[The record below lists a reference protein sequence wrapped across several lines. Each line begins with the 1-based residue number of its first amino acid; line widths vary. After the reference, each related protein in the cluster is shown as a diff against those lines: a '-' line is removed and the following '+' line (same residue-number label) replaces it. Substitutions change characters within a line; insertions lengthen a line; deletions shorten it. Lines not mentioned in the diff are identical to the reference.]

1 MLSLKYILPV
11 GLSAWLITWWGQ
23 GIQHHSSSKYSIKH
37 PVGKYQSIPDSVW
50 HQMRLALQKFPS
62 DTDKKDTSKK
72 KKPPVRYERFK
83 PPRFVPKDRYGDP
96 IINPSHRS
104 RLIYGNPS
112 SLKTSIKLLPN
123 DSLGNSFLVDE
134 NLGKTQYRPPTI
146 LTMDEIDKI
155 QEKRER
161 TKYWKDVA
169 SGEKNSTS
177 LGSKKNQVLIP
188 PIKTPLGII
197 KFTTTGFLNLDFGV
211 QSQRVANPT
220 LPIRQQRNVNF
231 NFDPH
236 LNISL
241 TGKVG
246 NRLKVSLTQ
255 DTKSSFQFQNN
266 FKVEYTP
273 QEEDIIQKLDFGNVS
288 FPLKSTLIPGAQ
300 NLFGLT
306 TELRFGKL
314 FVRGVYSNQR
324 AQADQIV
331 LKGGAQRRNFEIRAD
346 KYEQNRHFFLSHFFR
361 NQYEN
366 WLRGLPVI
374 TSGLN
379 ITRVEVYVT
388 NRTNNTQTLRNVVGL
403 LDLAENS
410 RIKNTTVVNPTG
422 TNPAADN
429 GANDLFGKV
438 SSITNADAATQQ
450 LESTLGLKNNE
461 DFVILRGSR
470 KLTETEYT
478 IHPQLGYISLNAP
491 VKNDEIVSVSFEYT
505 FNGQRYKVGE
515 LSEDYQDRGDDEV
528 IYLKMLR
535 PSAIRVDL
543 PTWDLMMK
551 NIYTLD
557 ATQVS
562 QQNFQLRIIYKDDLT
577 GIDNPSLQEG
587 IRTKDIPLLQIMNL
601 DNLNQQNDP
610 QKDGNFDY
618 ISGITIDPD
627 KGKIIFPVLEP
638 FGSSNLVRGPRT
650 NGFNPDGWFDPVTE
664 VGLVNKY
671 VFDELYRTTQADALQ
686 AANKNKFF
694 LKGSFEASSSSDVTL
709 PGINIAEGSVRVTAG
724 NTPLTEGT
732 DYTVDYASGRVT
744 IINEA
749 ILNSGKEIKIDY
761 EKADLFN
768 FQTRRLFG
776 TRLDYHVNKDF
787 IIGATYLNLRERP
800 VITRTNIGDEPT
812 SNSIWGFDI
821 NYKSDSR
828 FLTRLV
834 DKIPLIQT
842 KEKSTI
848 DFNAEF
854 AQLRPGASPISGQ
867 RSYIDDFEGTRTAFN
882 LVRQAHVSWKLGST
896 PQLIQGGNAPI
907 NDRSYSFRRAKMAWY
922 NIDNLFYNNTNNRN
936 RPDNID
942 SEALKNHFVRPISPQ
957 EISRGQSRLLIN
969 TNEVIFDVA
978 YFPNERGPYNY
989 TTDLEAD
996 GTLKNPAQNY
1006 GAITRAIT
1014 TDIDFDNANVEYLE
1028 FWMMSPYINDPDNPD
1043 HAKVLDAPFTTS
1055 GDLYINLGNVSEDVM
1070 KDGRHAFENG
1080 LSVDGTNAGNSAQ
1093 TNWGFVTNQQ
1103 YLTNAF
1109 DNTARGNQDI
1119 GLDGVKSVAS
1129 DQERAF
1135 FQDYLTSIQG
1145 ILNPTAFQEYSN
1157 DPSADDFV
1165 YYLDESLGSASIL
1178 ERYKS
1183 FNGLENNSPVGNT
1196 GGNFNPS
1203 STNTPDNEDLNADNT
1218 VSDLEAYYQYKISI
1232 RRQDFV
1238 VGKNYIVDKVEG
1250 TSEDAQGSTWYLFR
1264 IPIREF
1270 DGRVG
1275 NIQGFKSIRFLRMF
1289 MTNFTQPVVLRF
1301 ADYQLVANQ
1310 WRRYLEDLSDKTL
1323 GQPIEPYD
1331 ANFTVATI
1339 NIEDN
1344 GASDNSGEVIPY
1356 TLPPGVIR
1364 DQDRTTQNN
1373 QLFNEQS
1380 LRLSV
1385 EGLKNKDA
1393 RAVFKNVNMDF
1404 ISYKR
1409 IRMFVH
1415 AESRDAGTRDGEV
1428 TAFVRVGTD
1437 FTENYYEIEVP
1448 VKLTPFNQNIT
1459 ASDVSLIW
1467 PDSNNVDVSFADLY
1481 QTKLERNS
1489 SLSNVTIPYSRKVGR
1504 YTISVVG
1511 NPDMSAIQTVML
1523 GMRNP
1528 DTGVGDDKQPK
1539 TVTMWFNELRVAEFD
1554 QTAGWAALARL
1565 KMKLADFAQIT
1576 ASGKYSTF
1584 GFGSINQKISERARE
1599 RTFEYDISANVALDK
1614 FIPEKIGLKIPMFVS
1629 YERSNI
1635 SPQFNPL
1642 DPDVPLAAHLASL
1655 ENDAERNA
1663 YRRLVED
1670 NTERRSINFT
1680 NVRKVKTNPR
1690 AKSHFWDI
1698 ENLSAT
1704 WAMSEETRSNI
1715 NIQSYLVQTQKWSLA
1730 YNFQNK
1736 TKPWAPFKKNSLF
1749 KSPWLALIRDF
1760 NLNFLPSSIT
1770 IRGDLDRS
1778 FRRTQLR
1785 NSDLTTQGI
1794 APTFEK
1800 LFTFNRLYNVS
1811 WNLSNNLLLTYNAT
1825 ANALIDE
1832 PFGDL
1837 DTDEKK
1843 DSVVN
1848 NIKRLGRMKNFTQT
1862 IGVNYKLPLD
1872 KIPLTA
1878 WITATAN
1885 YSAGFNWNAGS
1896 LRVVDSLGNTIQNSR
1911 QRGLNS
1917 NFNFRNLYRK
1927 VKFLKRIDGPARRTR
1942 RPKNYKSLPPARKKR
1957 VDSIARAESRLNV
1970 LRAFIRPLLSLRT
1983 ISVKYSLQEQTQL
1996 AGFRPNPR
2004 FLGQDSSFSAPGWG
2018 FILGNQS
2025 QEIKTKAVL
2034 NNWLATG
2041 TSLNT
2046 PFTQSLQ
2053 ENLSVRALIEPF
2065 NGLKIQLEARKT
2077 RSARYQELFR
2087 NTQTDSNLPPLF
2099 ESQTPVLQGSYR
2111 ISYIAFN
2118 TSFISDNDKN
2128 ESPIFQTFTN
2138 NRSIIQNRLRRLNA
2152 GGPGEYTTNSQDVL
2166 IPAFLSAYAGT
2177 SPDNVNL
2184 SSFPA
2189 IPLPNWQVTYSGL
2202 SKVEPFKSML
2212 SSFTLRHSY
2221 NGAYNVNTYTS
2232 SLEYGSRFVS
2242 LANNVSDYIVPT
2254 QVTAN
2259 GEYVPVYVIGS
2270 VTLQEKFSPVIG
2282 VNMRTNGNLS
2292 IRIDYNRERNLTLNL
2307 NNRQVTEVNNKDF
2320 VVGIGYN
2327 KKGLRL
2333 PFKSG
2338 GEFIILKNDLNLRLD
2353 LTIRDTKTVQRKL
2366 DDVQTITGGNINFQ
2380 LKPVISYMVNSK
2392 LNFQFYFERN
2402 INTPRIS
2409 SSFPRSATNVG
2420 FQLRYNL
2427 AQ

>member
-1 MLSLKYILPV
+1 MSLKYIIPV

-23 GIQHHSSSKYSIKH
+23 GIQHTTSKYSVKNST
-37 PVGKYQSIPDSVW
+37 GEYQNIPDSVW
-50 HQMRLALQKFPS
+50 HQMRVAYQKS
-62 DTDKKDTSKK
+62 RIDTDTTKR
-72 KKPPVRYERFK
+72 KPVKYERFK
-83 PPRFVPKDRYGDP
+83 PPRYVPKDRYGDP
-96 IINPSHRS
+96 IISPSHRS

-112 SLKTSIKLLPN
+112 SLKTKIKLLS
-123 DSLGNSFLVDE
+123 DSTGNSFMVDE
-134 NLGKTQYRPPTI
+134 NLGKTAYRPPTI
-146 LTMDEIDKI
+146 LTMDEISKI
-155 QEKRER
+155 QESRER
-161 TKYWKDVA
+161 NKYWKDVA
-169 SGEKNSTS
+169 SGEKNSST
-177 LGSKKNQVLIP
+177 LGSKKSEVLIP
-188 PIKTPLGII
+188 PIKTPLGLI

-211 QSQRVANPT
+211 NSQRVRNPT
-220 LPIRQQRNVNF
+220 LPIRQQRNTNF

-241 TGKVG
+241 TGQVG
-246 NRLKVSLTQ
+246 DRLKISLTQ

-346 KYEQNRHFFLSHFFR
+346 KYEQNRHFFLAHFFR
-361 NQYEN
+361 DQYET
-366 WLRGLPVI
+366 WLKGLPVV

-379 ITRVEVYVT
+379 ITRVEIYVT
-388 NRTNNTQTLRNVVGL
+388 NRTNNTQTLRNIVGL

-410 RIKNTTVVNPTG
+410 HISKTTVVNPVG
-422 TNPAADN
+422 SSPVANNA
-429 GANDLFGKV
+429 ANDLFGKV
-438 SSITNADAATQQ
+438 NNIINADAAAQQ
-450 LESTLGLKNNE
+450 LETTLGLESNK
-461 DFVILRGSR
+461 DFVLLRGSR
-470 KLTETEYT
+470 KLNDNEYT
-478 IHPQLGYISLNAP
+478 INPQLGYISLNAP
-491 VKNDEIVSVSFEYT
+491 LKNDEMIAVSFEYT
-505 FNGQRYKVGE
+505 YNGQRYKVGE

-535 PSAIRVDL
+535 PNSIQVNL

-551 NIYTLD
+551 NIYSLD
-557 ATQVS
+557 ATQVA
-562 QQNFQLRIIYKDDLT
+562 QENFQLRIIYKDDLT

-587 IRTKDIPLLQIMNL
+587 SRTKDVPLLQIMNL

-638 FGSSNLVRGPRT
+638 FGSSNLVRNT
-650 NGFNPDGWFDPVTE
+650 ANPDGWFDETTE
-664 VGLVNKY
+664 VGLINKY
-671 VFDELYRTTQADALQ
+671 VFDELYNSTQADALQ

-694 LKGSFEASSSSDVTL
+694 LKGGFEASSSSDVTL

-732 DYTVDYASGRVT
+732 DYTVDYNSGRVT

-787 IIGATYLNLRERP
+787 IIGATLLNLKERP
-800 VITRTNIGDEPT
+800 VITRTNIGDEPINNT
-812 SNSIWGFDI
+812 IWGFDI

-867 RSYIDDFEGTRTAFN
+867 KSYIDDFEGTRTPIT
-882 LVRQAHVSWKLGST
+882 LVRQASSNWHLGST
-896 PQLIQGGNAPI
+896 PQLIPQGTAA
-907 NDRSYSFRRAKMAWY
+907 DRLEYTKRRAKIAWY
-922 NIDNLFYNNTNNRN
+922 NIDGSVFYNSAGSGNK
-936 RPDNID
+936 PDNI
-942 SEALKNHFVRPISPQ
+942 SEEDMENHFVRAIAPQ
-957 EISRGQSRLLIN
+957 EIFRGQDNLVVN
-969 TNEVIFDVA
+969 TNEDIFDVA
-978 YFPNERGPYNY
+978 YFPSERGPYNY
-989 TTDLEAD
+989 TTDLD
-996 GTLKNPAQNY
+996 VNGNLKTPESNF

-1014 TDIDFDNANVEYLE
+1014 TDIDFDNANMEYLE
-1028 FWMMSPYINDPDNPD
+1028 FWMMSPYIDGVKGVVKDG
-1043 HAKVLDAPFTTS
+1043 KVNQNFTGT
-1055 GDLYINLGNVSEDVM
+1055 GELYINLGSVSEDVM

-1080 LSVDGTNAGNSAQ
+1080 LPAEGTTPANADQ
-1093 TNWGFVTNQQ
+1093 TDWGFVTKQQ

-1109 DNTARGNQDI
+1109 DNTSRSQQDI
-1119 GLDGVKSVAS
+1119 GLDGLKSINAN
-1129 DQERAF
+1129 QEQEF
-1135 FQDYLTSIQG
+1135 FQAYLTTVQG
-1145 ILNPTAFQEYSN
+1145 VVGGAAYADFDN
-1157 DPSADDFV
+1157 DPSGDDFKH
-1165 YYLDESLGSASIL
+1165 YLDPDHNTTNAKVLQ
-1178 ERYKS
+1178 RYKNY
-1183 FNGLENNSPVGNT
+1183 NGTENNSSTGTISGNV
-1196 GGNFNPS
+1196 PAS
-1203 STNTPDNEDLNADNT
+1203 STNNPDNEDLSADNT
-1218 VSDLEAYYQYKISI
+1218 ISDLEAYYQYKISI
-1232 RRQDFV
+1232 RKEDFV
-1238 VGKNYIVDKVEG
+1238 VGRNYIVDKVEG
-1250 TSEDAQGSTWYLFR
+1250 DDSKAPGSGGSSWYLFR

-1270 DGRVG
+1270 DSKVG
-1275 NIQGFKSIRFLRMF
+1275 SIDGFKSIRFLRMF
-1289 MTNFTQPVVLRF
+1289 MTKFNAPVVLRF
-1301 ADYQLVANQ
+1301 ARYQLVANQ

-1323 GQPIEPYD
+1323 GQPVEPYD

-1339 NIEDN
+1339 NIEEN
-1344 GASDNSGEVIPY
+1344 GQGSSGVTPY
-1356 TLPPGVIR
+1356 VLAPGIVR
-1364 DQDRTTQNN
+1364 DQDRTTPNAR
-1373 QLFNEQS
+1373 FVNEQS
-1380 LRLSV
+1380 LRMSV
-1385 EGLKNKDA
+1385 KGLKDKDA
-1393 RAVFKNVNMDF
+1393 RAAFKNVNMDF
-1404 ISYKR
+1404 INYKR
-1409 IRMFVH
+1409 LRMFIH
-1415 AESRDAGTRDGEV
+1415 AESSDFHTQDGEV
-1428 TAFVRVGTD
+1428 SAFVRIGTD
-1437 FTENYYEIEVP
+1437 FTQNYYEIEVP
-1448 VKLTPFNQNIT
+1448 LKLTPQGT
-1459 ASDVSLIW
+1459 DASAVDVIW
-1467 PDSNNVDVSFADLY
+1467 PDTNAIDVPFEELF
-1481 QTKLERNS
+1481 QTKLVRNS
-1489 SLSNVTIPYSRKVGR
+1489 DPTGNVTIPYSRKYGR
-1504 YTISVVG
+1504 YTLSVVG

-1523 GMRNP
+1523 GVRNP
-1528 DTGVGDDKQPK
+1528 DQGENDDKQPK
-1539 TVTMWFNELRVAEFD
+1539 TVTVWMNELRVADFD

-1576 ASGKYSTF
+1576 ASGKYSTY

-1599 RTFEYDISANVALDK
+1599 RTLEYDISANVALDK
-1614 FIPEKIGLKIPMFVS
+1614 FIPEKVGLKIPLFVS

-1642 DPDVPLAAHLASL
+1642 DPDVPLSAYLNSL
-1655 ENDAERNA
+1655 PSDAERQS
-1663 YRRLVED
+1663 YRKLVED

-1680 NVRKVKTNPR
+1680 NVRKVKTNPK
-1690 AKSHFWDI
+1690 AKTHFWDV

-1704 WAMSEETRSNI
+1704 WAVSEETRSNI
-1715 NIQSYLVQTQKWSLA
+1715 NIQSYLIQNQKWSLA

-1736 TKPWAPFKKNSLF
+1736 AKPWEPFKKMSLF
-1749 KSPWLALIRDF
+1749 KSPWLALLRDF

-1770 IRGDLDRS
+1770 VRADLDRS

-1794 APTFEK
+1794 DPTFEK

-1811 WNLSNNLLLTYNAT
+1811 WNLSRNLLLNYNAT
-1825 ANALIDE
+1825 SNALIDE

-1837 DTDEKK
+1837 DTESKR
-1843 DSVVN
+1843 DSVLN
-1848 NIKRLGRMKNFTQT
+1848 NIKRLGRMKNFRQT
-1862 IGVNYKLPLD
+1862 ISANYKLPLD
-1872 KIPLTA
+1872 KIPLTS

-1885 YSAGFNWNAGS
+1885 YSAGYDWMAGS
-1896 LRVVDSLGNTIQNSR
+1896 LRVVDSLGNTIKNTR
-1911 QRGLNS
+1911 QRGINS

-1927 VKFLKRIDGPARRTR
+1927 INFLKKVDGPVRRTK
-1942 RPKNYKSLPPARKKR
+1942 RPKNYAKLPPAQKRR
-1957 VDSIARAESRLNV
+1957 VDSIARVESRLNV

-1983 ISVKYSLQEQTQL
+1983 VSVKYSLQEETQL
-1996 AGFRPNPR
+1996 AGFKPKPS
-2004 FLGQDSSFSAPGWG
+2004 FFGLDSAFAAPGWD
-2018 FILGNQS
+2018 FIMGDQNPG
-2025 QEIKTKAVL
+2025 IKATAVT

-2041 TSLNT
+2041 VSLNT
-2046 PFTQSLQ
+2046 PFTQTLQ
-2053 ENLSVRALIEPF
+2053 ENLSIRALIEPF

-2077 RSARYQELFR
+2077 RTAGYQELFR
-2087 NTQTDSNLPPLF
+2087 YVDDPLNPGF
-2099 ESQTPVLQGSYR
+2099 QSQTPVLQGSYR
-2111 ISYIAFN
+2111 ISYLAFH
-2118 TSFISDNDKN
+2118 TAFSSDNDKN
-2128 ESPIFQTFTN
+2128 ESPIFQSFAQNRFT
-2138 NRSIIQNRLRRLNA
+2138 ILERLRRTNTSGA
-2152 GGPGEYTTNSQDVL
+2152 GEYTKNSQDVL
-2166 IPAFLSAYAGT
+2166 IPAFLAAYSGE
-2177 SPDNVNL
+2177 SPDNINL

-2202 SKVEPFKSML
+2202 SKIEPFKSLL

-2221 NGAYNVNTYTS
+2221 NASYNVNTYTS
-2232 SLEYGSRFVS
+2232 SLNYGSEFLS
-2242 LANNVSDYIVPT
+2242 LKNNVSNYTIPT
-2254 QVTAN
+2254 QVTDN
-2259 GEYVPVYVIGS
+2259 GEYVPIFVIGS
-2270 VTLQEKFSPVIG
+2270 VTVQEKFAPVIG
-2282 VNMRTNGNLS
+2282 VNMRTNGGLS
-2292 IRIDYNRERNLTLNL
+2292 IRVDYNRNRNLTLNL
-2307 NNRQVTEVNNKDF
+2307 NNRQVTEINNKDF

>member
-1 MLSLKYILPV
+1 MSLKYILPV

-23 GIQHHSSSKYSIKH
+23 GMRTSANHYPINTLHAKQYALSNTKPTQLVRQDVLKPRTPLDT
-37 PVGKYQSIPDSVW
+37 PVTPK
-50 HQMRLALQKFPS
+50 
-62 DTDKKDTSKK
+62 
-72 KKPPVRYERFK
+72 PVRYERFK

-96 IINPSHRS
+96 IISPSHKS
-104 RLIYGNPS
+104 RLIYGQPS
-112 SLKTSIKLLPN
+112 TLKTNIKLFP
-123 DSLGNSFLVDE
+123 DSTGNNFLIDE
-134 NLGKTQYRPPTI
+134 NLGQTTYRPPTI
-146 LTMDEIDKI
+146 LSMDEIAKI
-155 QEKRER
+155 QEERER
-161 TKYWKDVA
+161 KKYWQDVA
-169 SGEKNSTS
+169 FGTKNSST
-177 LGSKKNQVLIP
+177 LGSKKSQVLIP
-188 PIKTPLGII
+188 PIKTPLGVI

-220 LPIRQQRNVNF
+220 LPIRQQRNTNF

-241 TGKVG
+241 TGQVG
-246 NRLKVSLTQ
+246 DRLKISLTQ

-273 QEEDIIQKLDFGNVS
+273 KEEDIIQKLDFGNVS
-288 FPLKSTLIPGAQ
+288 FPLQSTLIPGAQ

-306 TELRFGKL
+306 TELRFGRL

-331 LKGGAQRRNFEIRAD
+331 LQGGAQRRNFEIRAD

-361 NQYEN
+361 NQYET
-366 WLRGLPVI
+366 WLSGLPVV

-388 NRTNNTQTLRNVVGL
+388 NRTNNTQTLRNIVGL
-403 LDLAENS
+403 QDLGENS
-410 RIKNTTVVNPTG
+410 RIGNTNAVTPVGSSPVA
-422 TNPAADN
+422 TND
-429 GANDLFGKV
+429 ANNLFGRV
-438 SSITNADAATQQ
+438 SGITNADQATQQ
-450 LESTLGLKNNE
+450 LESTIGLRNND
-461 DFVILRGSR
+461 DFVILRGAR
-470 KLTETEYT
+470 KLTDAEYT
-478 IHPQLGYISLNAP
+478 VNRQLGYISLNAP
-491 VKNDEIVSVSFEYT
+491 VKNDEIIAVSFEYT
-505 FNGQRYKVGE
+505 FNGQSYKVGE

-543 PTWDLMMK
+543 PSWDLMMK
-551 NIYTLD
+551 NIYSLD

-562 QQNFQLRIIYKDDLT
+562 QENFQLRIIYKDDLT

-610 QKDGNFDY
+610 QRDGNFDY
-618 ISGITIDPD
+618 ISGITVDPNR
-627 KGKIIFPVLEP
+627 GKIIFPVLEP
-638 FGSSNLVRGPRT
+638 FGSLNLVIGDRSQGL
-650 NGFNPDGWFDPVTE
+650 NPNGWFDPVTE

-694 LKGSFEASSSSDVTL
+694 LAGSFEASSSNDVTL

-724 NTPLTEGT
+724 NTPLVEGT

-787 IIGATYLNLRERP
+787 VIGATYLNLRERP
-800 VITRTNIGDEPT
+800 VITRTNIGEEPT

-842 KEKSTI
+842 KEKSSI
-848 DFNAEF
+848 EFNAEF

-867 RSYIDDFEGTRTAFN
+867 TSYIDDFEGTRTAFN
-882 LVRQAHVSWKLGST
+882 LVRQANVNWKLGST
-896 PQLIQGGNAPI
+896 PLLIQGSGAST
-907 NDRSYSFRRAKMAWY
+907 NDLSYTFRRAKMAWY
-922 NIDNLFYNNTNNRN
+922 NIDNLFYNSTNNRN
-936 RPDNID
+936 KPDNIT
-942 SEALKNHFVRPISPQ
+942 SEDLENHFIRAVSPQ

-978 YFPNERGPYNY
+978 YFPTERGPYNY
-989 TTDLEAD
+989 NTDVNPD
-996 GTLKNPAQNY
+996 GSLKNPTQNF

-1028 FWMMSPYINDPDNPD
+1028 FWMMSPYIDGPKGQIIDGKNP
-1043 HAKVLDAPFTTS
+1043 PRNFTTS
-1055 GDLYINLGNVSEDVM
+1055 GDLYINLGNVSEDVI

-1080 LSVDGTNAGNSAQ
+1080 LPTDGANAANSDQ
-1093 TNWGFVTNQQ
+1093 TPWGFVTNQQ

-1109 DNTARGNQDI
+1109 DNTARGNQDV
-1119 GLDGVKSVAS
+1119 GLDGLKSVTS
-1129 DQERAF
+1129 NQEREF
-1135 FQDYLTSIQG
+1135 FQAYLQALQG
-1145 ILNPTAFQEYSN
+1145 VVTDQNALLAADN
-1157 DPSADDFV
+1157 DPSSDDFQ
-1165 YYLDESLGSASIL
+1165 YYLGDELDARDAKIL
-1178 ERYKS
+1178 ERYKN
-1183 FNGLENNSPVGNT
+1183 FNGLENNSPT
-1196 GGNFNPS
+1196 GSTVGNFNPS

-1232 RRQDFV
+1232 RREDFR
-1238 VGKNYIVDKVEG
+1238 VGRNYIVDKVEG
-1250 TSEDAQGSTWYLFR
+1250 NTEETQGSTWYLFR

-1270 DGRVG
+1270 DSQVG

-1289 MTNFTQPVVLRF
+1289 MTNFQQPVVLRF
-1301 ADYQLVANQ
+1301 ADYQLVSNQ

-1344 GASDNSGEVIPY
+1344 GGGGTGNTGEVTPY
-1356 TLPPGVIR
+1356 VLPPGVIR

-1380 LRLSV
+1380 IQMSV
-1385 EGLKNKDA
+1385 EGLRNRDA

-1415 AESRDAGTRDGEV
+1415 AESRDPNTQDDQV
-1428 TAFVRVGTD
+1428 SAFVRVGTD
-1437 FTENYYEIEVP
+1437 FTQNYYEIEVP
-1448 VKLTPFNQNIT
+1448 LKLTPIGT
-1459 ASDVSLIW
+1459 SASEVNTIW
-1467 PDSNNVDVSFADLY
+1467 PDSNNIDVAFEDLY

-1489 SLSNVTIPYSRKVGR
+1489 SFSNVTIPYTRQVGR
-1504 YTISVVG
+1504 YRITVVG

-1528 DTGVGDDKQPK
+1528 DLGAFDDKQPK
-1539 TVTMWFNELRVAEFD
+1539 SVVVWMNELRVAEFD

-1565 KMKLADFAQIT
+1565 KMQLADFAQIT

-1584 GFGSINQKISERARE
+1584 GFGNINQKISQRARE
-1599 RTFEYDISANVALDK
+1599 RTYEYDISANVALDK
-1614 FIPEKIGLKIPMFVS
+1614 FIPEKVGLKIPLFVS

-1642 DPDVPLAAHLASL
+1642 DPDVPLSAALQSL
-1655 ENDAERNA
+1655 ESDEARQA

-1680 NVRKVKTNPR
+1680 NVRKVKTNPK
-1690 AKSHFWDI
+1690 AKSNFWDI

-1704 WAMSEETRSNI
+1704 WALSEETRSNI
-1715 NIQSYLVQTQKWSLA
+1715 NIQNYLVQNQKWSLA
-1730 YNFQNK
+1730 YTFQNK
-1736 TKPWAPFKKNSLF
+1736 MKPWAPFQKSSLF
-1749 KSPWLALIRDF
+1749 KSPWLALIKDF
-1760 NLNFLPSSIT
+1760 NLNFLPTSIT

-1794 APTFEK
+1794 LPTFEK
-1800 LFTFNRLYNVS
+1800 LFTFNRLYNIS
-1811 WNLSNNLLLTYNAT
+1811 WNLSRNLTLTYNAT

-1837 DTDEKK
+1837 DTDEKR
-1843 DSVVN
+1843 DSVLN
-1848 NIKRLGRMKNFTQT
+1848 NIRKLGRMKNFTQT
-1862 IGVNYKLPLD
+1862 FGVNYKLPLD

-1885 YSAGFNWNAGS
+1885 YNAGYNWTAGS
-1896 LRVVDSLGNTIQNSR
+1896 LRVVDTLGNLIQNTR
-1911 QRGLNS
+1911 QRGINT

-1927 VKFLKRIDGPARRTR
+1927 VKFLKRIDGPARRTKK
-1942 RPKNYKSLPPARKKR
+1942 PKNYSKLPADRRKR
-1957 VDSIARAESRLNV
+1957 IDSIARAESRLNV
-1970 LRAFIRPLLSLRT
+1970 LRAFVRPLLSLRT
-1983 ISVKYSLQEQTQL
+1983 VSVKYSINEQTQL
-1996 AGFRPNPR
+1996 AGFNPLPR
-2004 FLGQDSSFSAPGWG
+2004 FFGQDSTFTAPGWD
-2018 FILGNQS
+2018 FVLGGQS
-2025 QEIKTKAVL
+2025 PDIKTRAVQ
-2034 NNWLATG
+2034 NDWLAVG
-2041 TSLNT
+2041 NSLNT
-2046 PFTQSLQ
+2046 PFTQSLN
-2053 ENLSVRALIEPF
+2053 ENLSIRALIEPF
-2065 NGLKIQLEARKT
+2065 NGLKIQLEARKSRT
-2077 RSARYQELFR
+2077 ANYQELFR
-2087 NTQTDSNLPPLF
+2087 NVGTQDDPVF

-2111 ISYIAFN
+2111 VSYIALN
-2118 TSFISDNDKN
+2118 TSFISDNDLN
-2128 ESPIFQTFTN
+2128 ESPIFQTFSD
-2138 NRSIIQNRLRRLNA
+2138 NRAIVRDRLRRLNNTGA
-2152 GGPGEYTTNSQDVL
+2152 GEYSTNSQDVL
-2166 IPAFLSAYAGT
+2166 IPAFLAAYTGA

-2184 SSFPA
+2184 SAFPA

-2202 SKVEPFKSML
+2202 SKIEPFKSLL

-2221 NGAYNVNTYTS
+2221 NSNYNVDTYTS
-2232 SLEYGSRFVS
+2232 SLEYGGEFLDLRS
-2242 LANNVSDYIVPT
+2242 NVSNYIIPN

-2270 VTLQEKFSPVIG
+2270 VSLQEKFSPVIG
-2282 VNMRTNGNLS
+2282 VNVRTNGNLT
-2292 IRIDYNRERNLTLNL
+2292 IRVDYNRERNLTLNL
-2307 NNRQVTEVNNKDF
+2307 NNRQVTEINNKDF

-2338 GEFIILKNDLNLRLD
+2338 GEYIVLKNDLNLRLD

>member
-1 MLSLKYILPV
+1 LLSLKYIIPV
-11 GLSAWLITWWGQ
+11 GLSAWFITWWGQ
-23 GIQHHSSSKYSIKH
+23 GLQHTSHQYKVKH
-37 PVGKYQSIPDSVW
+37 PAGKYASIPDSVW
-50 HQMRLALQKFPS
+50 QQMKVAYQRSRS
-62 DTDKKDTSKK
+62 DTDSTKT
-72 KKPPVRYERFK
+72 KKPEPYNRFK
-83 PPRFVPKDRYGDP
+83 PPVFVPKDRYGDP
-96 IINPSHRS
+96 IISNGHKS
-104 RLIYGNPS
+104 RLIYGAPS
-112 SLKTSIKLLPN
+112 NLKTTIKLLP
-123 DSLGNSFLVDE
+123 DSAGNRFVVDE
-134 NLGKTQYRPPTI
+134 NLGKTSYRPPTV
-146 LTMDEIDKI
+146 LTTDEISRI
-155 QEKRER
+155 QEDRER
-161 TKYWKDVA
+161 QKYWKDVA
-169 SGEKNSTS
+169 FGEKNSST

-188 PIKTPLGII
+188 PIKTPLGLI

-211 QSQRVANPT
+211 RSQRVRNPT
-220 LPIRQQRNVNF
+220 LPIRQQRNTNF

-241 TGKVG
+241 TGQVG
-246 NRLKVSLTQ
+246 DRLKISLTQ

-306 TELRFGKL
+306 TTLRFGKL

-331 LKGGAQRRNFEIRAD
+331 LQGGAQRRNFEIRAD
-346 KYEQNRHFFLSHFFR
+346 KYEENRHFFLSHFFR
-361 NQYEN
+361 NQYET
-366 WLRGLPVI
+366 WLSGLPVI

-388 NRTNNTQTLRNVVGL
+388 NRTNNTQTLRNIVGL
-403 LDLAENS
+403 IDLGENS
-410 RIKNTTVVNPTG
+410 RIKNTSVVNPVG
-422 TNPAADN
+422 TNLAANN

-438 SSITNADAATQQ
+438 SAITNADAATQQ
-450 LESTLGLKNNE
+450 LETTLGFKSNE
-461 DFVILRGSR
+461 DFVLLRGSR
-470 KLTETEYT
+470 KLSDNEYT
-478 IHPQLGYISLNAP
+478 IHPQLGYVSLNAP
-491 VKNDEIVSVSFEYT
+491 LKNDEILAVSFEYT
-505 FNGQRYKVGE
+505 YNGQSYKVGE

-535 PSAIRVDL
+535 PSSIQVDL

-551 NIYTLD
+551 NIYSLD
-557 ATQVS
+557 ATQIA
-562 QQNFQLRIIYKDDLT
+562 QENFQLRIIYKDDLT

-587 IRTKDIPLLQIMNL
+587 IRTKDIPLLQVMNL

-618 ISGITIDPD
+618 VSGITIDPE

-638 FGSSNLVRGPRT
+638 FGSSNLVRGPRA
-650 NGFNPDGWFDPVTE
+650 NGFNPNGWFDPVTE
-664 VGLVNKY
+664 IGLVNKY

-694 LKGSFEASSSSDVTL
+694 LTGGFEASSSSDVTL

-724 NTPLTEGT
+724 NTPLAEGT

-776 TRLDYHVNKDF
+776 TRLDYHINKDF
-787 IIGATYLNLRERP
+787 IIGATVLNLRERP
-800 VITRTNIGDEPT
+800 VITRTNIGEEPINNT
-812 SNSIWGFDI
+812 IWGFDI

-867 RSYIDDFEGTRTAFN
+867 KSYIDDFEGTRTAFN
-882 LVRQAHVSWKLGST
+882 LVRSAHTSWSLGST
-896 PQLIQGGNAPI
+896 PQLIPQGTAAN
-907 NDRSYSFRRAKMAWY
+907 RLEYTYRRAKMAWY
-922 NIDNLFYNNTNNRN
+922 NIDGSVFYNSVGSGNK
-936 RPDNID
+936 PDNI
-942 SEALKNHFVRPISPQ
+942 SEEDMDNHFVRAITPQ
-957 EISRGQSRLLIN
+957 EIFRGQDNLVVN

-978 YFPNERGPYNY
+978 YFPSERGPYNY
-989 TTDLEAD
+989 NPDLDAN
-996 GTLKNPAQNY
+996 GLLKNPANSF
-1006 GAITRAIT
+1006 GAITHAIR

-1028 FWMMSPYINDPDNPD
+1028 FWMMSPYIDG
-1043 HAKVLDAPFTTS
+1043 AKGVVRDGKVNQNFTGS
-1055 GDLYINLGNVSEDVM
+1055 GELYINLGSVSEDVM

-1080 LSVDGTNAGNSAQ
+1080 LAVEGTSSANSDETA
-1093 TNWGFVTNQQ
+1093 WGFVTKQQ

-1109 DNTARGNQDI
+1109 DNAARGQQDI
-1119 GLDGVKSVAS
+1119 GLDGLKSVGGN
-1129 DQERAF
+1129 QEQEF
-1135 FQDYLTSIQG
+1135 FQSYINTMRG
-1145 ILNPTAFQEYSN
+1145 IVTNPDAFQVLDN
-1157 DPSADDFV
+1157 DPSADDFRH
-1165 YYLDESLGSASIL
+1165 YLSPDYDGVDAKVL
-1178 ERYKS
+1178 ERYKN
-1183 FNGLENNSPVGNT
+1183 FNGLENNSSTATIAGNIST
-1196 GGNFNPS
+1196 S
-1203 STNTPDNEDLNADNT
+1203 STNDPDNEDLNEDNT
-1218 VSDLEAYYQYKISI
+1218 ISDLEAYYQYKISI
-1232 RRQDFV
+1232 RKEDMV

-1250 TSEDAQGSTWYLFR
+1250 NGDKSTGSSWYLFR

-1270 DGRVG
+1270 DSKVG

-1289 MTNFTQPVVLRF
+1289 MTKFQNPVVLRF
-1301 ADYQLVANQ
+1301 ARYQLVANQ

-1339 NIEDN
+1339 NIEEN
-1344 GASDNSGEVIPY
+1344 SQASANVTPY
-1356 TLPPGVIR
+1356 VLPPGVIR

-1373 QLFNEQS
+1373 RLFNEQS
-1380 LRLSV
+1380 LLMSV

-1404 ISYKR
+1404 INYKR
-1409 IRMFVH
+1409 VRMFIH
-1415 AESRDAGTRDGEV
+1415 AEAPEGTTTRSGQV
-1428 TAFVRVGTD
+1428 TAFIRLGTD

-1448 VKLTPFNQNIT
+1448 LKLTPLGT
-1459 ASDVSLIW
+1459 DASLIDTIW
-1467 PDSNNVDVSFADLY
+1467 PALNNIDVPFEELY
-1481 QTKLERNS
+1481 RTKLERNQN
-1489 SLSNVTIPYSRKVGR
+1489 LSNVTIPYPRQYDK

-1511 NPDMSAIQTVML
+1511 NPDMSAIQTVMM
-1523 GMRNP
+1523 GVRNP
-1528 DTGVGDDKQPK
+1528 DQGVTDDKQAK
-1539 TVTMWFNELRVAEFD
+1539 SVTVWMNELRVAEFD

-1565 KMKLADFAQIT
+1565 QMKLADFAQIT

-1584 GFGSINQKISERARE
+1584 GFGNINQKISERARE

-1614 FIPEKIGLKIPMFVS
+1614 FIPEKVGLKIPMFVS

-1642 DPDVPLAAHLASL
+1642 DPDVPLSAYLQSL
-1655 ENDAERNA
+1655 PSDDARKD
-1663 YRRLVED
+1663 YRKLVED
-1670 NTERRSINFT
+1670 NTERKSINFT
-1680 NVRKVKTNPR
+1680 NVRKIKTNPK
-1690 AKSHFWDI
+1690 AKNNFWDI

-1704 WAMSEETRSNI
+1704 WAVSEETRSNI
-1715 NIQSYLVQTQKWSLA
+1715 NIQSYLIQNQKWSLA

-1736 TKPWAPFKKNSLF
+1736 AKPWEPFKKARAF

-1760 NLNFLPSSIT
+1760 NLNFLPTSIT
-1770 IRGDLDRS
+1770 VRGDLDRS

-1785 NSDLTTQGI
+1785 NSDLTIQGI
-1794 APTFEK
+1794 DPTFEK

-1811 WNLSNNLLLTYNAT
+1811 WNLSRNLLLNYNAT

-1837 DTDEKK
+1837 NTDEKR
-1843 DSVVN
+1843 DSVLN
-1848 NIKRLGRMKNFTQT
+1848 NIQRLGRMKNFTQT
-1862 IGVNYKLPLD
+1862 ISANYKLPLD

-1885 YSAGFNWNAGS
+1885 YSAGYNWTAGS
-1896 LRVVDSLGNTIQNSR
+1896 LRVVDSLGNTIRNTR
-1911 QRGLNS
+1911 QRGLNT

-1927 VKFLKRIDGPARRTR
+1927 VKLLKRVDGPARRTKK
-1942 RPKNYKSLPPARKKR
+1942 PKNYASLPPAQKKR

-1970 LRAFIRPLLSLRT
+1970 LRAFMRPLLSLRT
-1983 ISVKYSLQEQTQL
+1983 VSVKYTLQEETQV
-1996 AGFRPNPR
+1996 AGFMPSPS
-2004 FLGQDSSFSAPGWG
+2004 FFGLDSSFAAPGWD
-2018 FILGNQS
+2018 FILGGQS
-2025 QEIKTKAVL
+2025 SEIKATSVE

-2041 TSLNT
+2041 NSLNT
-2046 PFTQSLQ
+2046 PFSQRLQ
-2053 ENLSVRALIEPF
+2053 ENLSIRALIEPF

-2077 RSARYQELFR
+2077 RSAGYQELFR
-2087 NTQTDSNLPPLF
+2087 NVGDPDNPVF

-2111 ISYIAFN
+2111 ISYLSFHTAF
-2118 TSFISDNDKN
+2118 SADKGDN
-2128 ESPIFQTFTN
+2128 ESAIFQSFTN
-2138 NRSIIQNRLRRLNA
+2138 HRTIIQNRLRRLNSS
-2152 GGPGEYTTNSQDVL
+2152 GGGEYTPNSQDVL
-2166 IPAFLSAYAGT
+2166 IPAFLSAYSGT
-2177 SPDNVNL
+2177 SPDNINL
-2184 SSFPA
+2184 SAFPA

-2202 SKVEPFKSML
+2202 SKIEPFKSLL

-2221 NGAYNVNTYTS
+2221 SSSYNVNSYTS
-2232 SLEYGSRFVS
+2232 SLNYGSQFLDIRNS
-2242 LANNVSDYIVPT
+2242 VSDYIAPT
-2254 QVTAN
+2254 EVNEN
-2259 GEYVPVYVIGS
+2259 GEYVPVFVIQS
-2270 VTLQEKFSPVIG
+2270 VTLQEKFAPVIG
-2282 VNMRTNGNLS
+2282 VNVRTNGNLS
-2292 IRIDYNRERNLTLNL
+2292 VRIDYNRNRSLTLNM
-2307 NNRQVTEVNNKDF
+2307 NNRQVTEINNKDF

-2338 GEFIILKNDLNLRLD
+2338 GEFIVLKNDLNLRLD
-2353 LTIRDTKTVQRKL
+2353 FTIRDTKTVQRKL
-2366 DDVQTITGGNINFQ
+2366 DDVPTITGGNINFQ

-2409 SSFPRSATNVG
+2409 SSFPRSTTNVG